1 MPLVLSPTHD
11 NLTRAAERLR
21 NGGLVAFA
29 TETVYGLGANALDPQ
44 AVAGI
49 FELKGRPLYDP
60 LIVHVG
66 GIEAARKLS
75 QTWPVLADKL
85 AERFWPGPLTLVLPR
100 REIVPDLV
108 TAGLPN
114 VALRWPSHPV
124 AQQLLTLAACP
135 VAAPSANRFASI
147 SPTSAADVAMELSD
161 PDLWILDG
169 GPCTHGLESTVISL
183 VNERPVVLRLGSLAV
198 EELEAELGPIAVANR
213 SINESELQSGLA
225 SPGHLSR
232 HYSPRTPMRLSHD
245 FGSDAETLVGQRVG
259 LLCFGKTEIPKA
271 HQFAVV
277 VNLSP
282 QGDSRE
288 AATRLYA
295 ALRELD
301 QAKLDLI
308 LAVSLPPTGLGR
320 AINDRLQRA
329 SH

>member
-1 MPLVLSPTHD
+1 MPLVLHPTHD

-29 TETVYGLGANALDPQ
+29 TETVYGLGADALNPQ
-44 AVAGI
+44 AVARI

-60 LIVHVG
+60 LIVHVS
-66 GIEAARKLS
+66 GIEPARQLT
-75 QTWPVLADKL
+75 QTWPPLADKL

-100 REIVPDLV
+100 KEMVPDLV

-124 AQQLLTLAACP
+124 AQQLLMLAGCP

-147 SPTSAADVAMELSD
+147 SPTSAADVATELND

-169 GPCTHGLESTVISL
+169 GHCIHGLESTVISL

-198 EELEAELGPIAVANR
+198 EELEAELGPITVANR
-213 SINESELQSGLA
+213 SIKESELQSGLA

-232 HYSPRTPMRLSHD
+232 HYSPRTPLRLSHELE
-245 FGSDAETLVGQRVG
+245 SDSEALVGQRVG
-259 LLCFGKTEIPKA
+259 LLCCGAAEIPNA

-282 QGDSRE
+282 QGDPRE

-308 LAVSLPPTGLGR
+308 IALPLPPTGLGR